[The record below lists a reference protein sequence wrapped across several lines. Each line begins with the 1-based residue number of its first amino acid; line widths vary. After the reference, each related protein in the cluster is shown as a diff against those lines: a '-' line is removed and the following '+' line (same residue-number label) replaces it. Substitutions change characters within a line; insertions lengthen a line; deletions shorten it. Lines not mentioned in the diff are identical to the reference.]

1 MTIERARP
9 VIRSKVMSPRTGLA
23 LLLAALALAAAA
35 SPALANTEQGSYI
48 ISLGG
53 KAVGVEIY
61 EFVATPDSVTLSSS
75 TFQLLPHGDVSDTLR
90 KQMQIVVDA
99 LDFGL
104 KDYKSVQKVGK
115 DVLIRGLV
123 INEEGFTSYRDDN
136 GYGVGDRYDLP
147 PGRVFVLDR
156 FLFSSFDLMC
166 RSLHGKVFDKRPIQL
181 FVLGPKDTLLEA
193 TATDLGRDTIRWAAK
208 PVVARKLTIG
218 DAHTTFTAWAAPE
231 GRLLKLEESSS
242 ALRVERAPP
251 AAATPKK
258 RPKPP
263 TGR

>member
-1 MTIERARP
+1 
-9 VIRSKVMSPRTGLA
+9 MSPHVRPA
-23 LLLAALALAAAA
+23 LLIATLSLALAAPAA
-35 SPALANTEQGSYI
+35 FAGTEQGSYI
-48 ISLGG
+48 ISIGG
-53 KAVGVEIY
+53 RTVGVETY
-61 EFVATPDSVTLSSS
+61 QFVTSPDSVIVSSS
-75 TFQLLPHGDVSDTLR
+75 SYQVLPHGDASDTLR

-99 LDFGL
+99 LDYGL
-104 KDYKSVQKVGK
+104 KDYRSIQKIGR
-115 DVLIRGLV
+115 DVLTRGLV
-123 INEEGFTSYRDDN
+123 INEEAFTSYRDDN
-136 GYGVGDRYDLP
+136 GYGVGDRYELP

-166 RSLHGKVFDKRPIQL
+166 RSLHGKVFDKRPIML
-181 FVLGPKDTLLEA
+181 FVMGPKDTLLEA

-231 GRLLKLEESSS
+231 GRLLKLEEASS

-263 TGR
+263 PGG